1 MKVSRLST
9 LLLGS
14 SLLLAV
20 SAFAGTT
27 IKKSLHL
34 YENVT
39 VEGKQLAAGDYKC
52 EWSGSGSDVRV
63 NILKGKETV
72 ASVSARI
79 VSRGVANGQDGYAL
93 KPAQDGSQSLAQIFF
108 TGEKYDLEIGQ
119 AAGADTNQAPNPS
132 GSN

>member
-14 SLLLAV
+14 SLLLSV

-27 IKKSLHL
+27 KKSLHL

-39 VEGKQLAAGDYKC
+39 VEGKQLAPGDYKC
-52 EWSGSGSDVRV
+52 EWSGSGPDVKV

-79 VSRGVANGQDGYAL
+79 VSQGAANEQDGYAL
-93 KPAQDGSQSLAQIFF
+93 TPAQDGSQSLTQIFF

-119 AAGADTNQAPNPS
+119 AASADTNQAPNPS

>member
-14 SLLLAV
+14 SLLLSV

-39 VEGKQLAAGDYKC
+39 VEGKQLAPGDYKF
-52 EWSGSGSDVRV
+52 EWSGSGPDVKID
-63 NILKGKETV
+63 ILKGKETV
-72 ASVSARI
+72 ATVSARV
-79 VSRGVANGQDGYAL
+79 VSQGAANGQDGYVL
-93 KPAQDGSQSLAQIFF
+93 TPVQGGRQYLAQIFF
-108 TGEKYDLEIGQ
+108 TGEKFDLEISQ
-119 AAGADTNQAPNPS
+119 SASADTNPATNPS